1 MVPFRRNVMYISD
14 EEVMQRAIKLAQS
27 GLGHVEPNP
36 MVGAVIVDAG
46 RNVIAEGYHQ
56 TFGEAH
62 AEINA
67 IRQASEATLGADLY
81 VTLEPCSH
89 FGKTP
94 PCADAVIAAGFRRV
108 IVGCQDPAPHVAGQG
123 IQRIRD
129 AGIPVEVGVCEVEA
143 RRLIAPFEMLM
154 IKQRPWVHAKW
165 AMTLDGRIATS
176 NGHSQ
181 WISCGES
188 RVWVHNLRGRIDA
201 IITGTGTV
209 RADDPLLTARMGG
222 PRTPL
227 RVVVD
232 STGESITSDRKLVKT
247 ISQAPVLV
255 CVSRRCSEVGKNRL
269 RELGVEVFGT
279 NGESSVDL
287 AEVLQELGRRR
298 CTRVMLEAGPGLL
311 GAFFDRGLI
320 DEVHAFVAPQLIG
333 GANALS
339 PIGGTGLPA
348 IPGISNLKSFR
359 VTPSGDD
366 FLIEA
371 DVCRDRR

>member
-1 MVPFRRNVMYISD
+1 MVPFRRTVMYTSD
-14 EEVMQRAIKLAQS
+14 EEVMQRAIKIAQS
-27 GLGHVEPNP
+27 GFGFVEPNP

-46 RNVIAEGYHQ
+46 RNLIAEGYHQ
-56 TFGEAH
+56 KFGEAH

-67 IRQASEATLGADLY
+67 IRQAGEATRGADLY

-123 IQRIRD
+123 IQKIRE
-129 AGIPVEVGVCEVEA
+129 AGIPVEVGVCEDEA
-143 RRLIAPFEMLM
+143 RRLIAPFETLM
-154 IKQRPWVHAKW
+154 IRQRPWVHAKW

-181 WISCGES
+181 WISCAES
-188 RVWVHNLRGRIDA
+188 RVWVHNLRGRVNA
-201 IITGTGTV
+201 IITGSGTV

-222 PRTPL
+222 PRIPL

-232 STGESITSDRKLVKT
+232 SAGESLTTDRKLVKT
-247 ISQAPVLV
+247 ISQGPVLV
-255 CVSRRCSEVGKNRL
+255 CVSRRCGEAGKNRL
-269 RELGVEVFGT
+269 RELGVEVFET
-279 NGESSVDL
+279 SGESSVDL
-287 AEVLQELGRRR
+287 AEVLQELGRRL
-298 CTRVMLEAGPGLL
+298 CTQVMLEAGPGLL

-339 PIGGTGLPA
+339 PIGGAGLPA

-366 FLIEA
+366 FLIQA
-371 DVCRDRR
+371 DISRSL